1 MAKTPLRLAEGA
13 CAVGTTQLHFVPPR
27 GRQRCP
33 QLYLPPRLH
42 LPRASSCSLYL
53 TTRDA
58 GTWGPTLQPPK
69 QQENEQ
75 GTSRPQGRRT
85 SHLSCIEEDFQ
96 QPLGEWRNFLPVT
109 SLRNCALRFRPSA
122 NPSAV
127 VWLFDC
133 HKSITFWHV
142 EATGLDLSS
151 GETHE
156 GFTLPP

>member
-1 MAKTPLRLAEGA
+1 MFRPADEPGRFPGELSRHACRPVQPGREMRTRRNPESGSWMAKTPLRLAEGA

-75 GTSRPQGRRT
+75 GTS
-85 SHLSCIEEDFQ
+85 L
-96 QPLGEWRNFLPVT
+96 
-109 SLRNCALRFRPSA
+109 ALRAEEP
-122 NPSAV
+122 
-127 VWLFDC
+127 
-133 HKSITFWHV
+133 HT
-142 EATGLDLSS
+142 
-151 GETHE
+151 
-156 GFTLPP
+156 